1 MMDSPRLTGRFVVTT
16 VPILAAIT
24 LVGAACSGGTSPRR
38 EDTSASGPSEPA
50 VVVANAMGIAM
61 LPKDRFSLP
70 TFDFAGF
77 QDLLGKLANAGVPV
91 VVNIWASWCGPCRAE
106 SPNLV
111 KAAERHGTEVQFLGV
126 DILDQRAAAQA
137 FIQEEGYP
145 YPSVFDPTGEIR
157 DRLGYIGQPGTIFY
171 NASGRKVD
179 EWSGPIGLQQL
190 LDRIDKILNSQPT
203 AST

>member
-1 MMDSPRLTGRFVVTT
+1 
-16 VPILAAIT
+16 
-24 LVGAACSGGTSPRR
+24 
-38 EDTSASGPSEPA
+38 
-50 VVVANAMGIAM
+50 
-61 LPKDRFSLP
+61 
-70 TFDFAGF
+70 
-77 QDLLGKLANAGVPV
+77 LGKLANAGVPV

-157 DRLGYIGQPGTIFY
+157 NRLGYIGQPGTIFY